1 MFISKL
7 KTKLLAIFLIW
18 LMLFTNPA
26 YIVAAQVTTATTAT
40 EVEKSA
46 DVQDSTILTVDKL
59 AVEQK
64 DTTSSSEN
72 NEHLTDQEKKLKFS
86 NSLLDYY
93 LQKKQGPKWLETTD
107 VQFYFT
113 EDHKPIYAVESL
125 QPFSKVKDN
134 GSFWFW
140 QGRYAHESD
149 NSSTANLG
157 VGWRKLSADKS
168 SILGVNAFYDYGF
181 EYDLARIGL
190 GAEYFKNLAEYRV
203 NWYHPVSGD
212 KQIGV
217 SYLNEGILYSY
228 IHAVE
233 GMDVELGTSFTH
245 MPWLKVYAGGYY
257 WDNKYHEDEKG
268 YKLRS
273 TWQLTPRITVELGYL
288 GSNLSHSS
296 YGQIKYQLADNI
308 GPSLFGKSNKQEP
321 SSADISSKLW
331 QKVQR
336 ENDIKTET
344 YTKLVAYKGNIKATI
359 TNSTNSTPL
368 AGAVVQ
374 AYQNGSAVGSAV
386 TTDSNG
392 EALVSGLSVGTY
404 TVLATYASSTGTSSS
419 ITVTK
424 DQTTAAAVSLAV
436 TGGSATI
443 TVLNAASQAVS
454 GASVTATLSS
464 TTVASAPKSMI
475 DRVLGVSVAYAGT
488 SSFSVTTTTNSSG
501 VAKFNNLPP
510 GTYHFSVAQNSLTM
524 MSHSVAITSGGSS
537 AVTVLLPTSGG
548 DIEATVKDSSGAV
561 LSGATVKVLSGS
573 SVVATGTTNSNGVA
587 LLGGIAAGTYTL
599 SASLT
604 NYDSNTT
611 SVTVKEDETTSSS
624 IALTSQGRTVQITVN
639 DGTNAIS
646 GANVS
651 TVVNGTTYSGTTNS
665 SGVAIISGIPLG
677 TYTFTASAAGYT
689 NNTGSI
695 AVTASGGSGTISLRG
710 AGGNVAITV
719 NDGTNAILGATVS
732 TTVNGTTY
740 SGTTNG
746 SGVATISGVPLGA
759 HDFVANAIGYATE
772 TGNIAVTTSGGSGTI
787 VLNGD
792 GRVSIT
798 VNDGTNAI
806 SGATVS
812 TTVNGITY
820 LGTTNGSGVATI
832 NGLPLGTYPFTASA
846 TNYTSNTASV
856 AVTTTG
862 GSGTISLIGLG
873 NVSITV
879 YDKSTNSPNYTGTTP
894 FVGGTVSVTIN
905 GSTYNAVTNSSG
917 VAAFN
922 NLPVGTYTF
931 NVTSASY
938 SNWIDTSAHKDITI
952 AVGSTASTTIS
963 VYGKG
968 GATVTVTDGTNAPI
982 SGATVKFYREGSEAM
997 ANLTS
1002 DTAGKVSCW
1011 FLITGIYNVKVT
1023 KDSSTVTSSNF
1034 VVSPGLWTDV
1044 SVTLQ

>member
-1 MFISKL
+1 ML
-7 KTKLLAIFLIW
+7 ANLLAW
-18 LMLFTNPA
+18 LMLFTNPLCV
-26 YIVAAQVTTATTAT
+26 VAAQAAAT
-40 EVEKSA
+40 VEKTEEDQENIA
-46 DVQDSTILTVDKL
+46 DFTLDKST
-59 AVEQK
+59 VEQEL
-64 DTTSSSEN
+64 TANNSESYKN
-72 NEHLTDQEKKLKFS
+72 LTDKEKKLKFS

-93 LQKKQGPKWLETTD
+93 LQNSQGSKWLKNTD
-107 VQFYFT
+107 VQFFFT

-125 QPFSKVKDN
+125 QPFGQVKDN
-134 GSFWFW
+134 GSLWFW

-217 SYLNEGILYSY
+217 SYLNEGVLYSY
-228 IHAVE
+228 IRAVE

-273 TWQLTPRITVELGYL
+273 TWQLTPRITLELGYL
-288 GSNLSHSS
+288 DSNLSHSS
-296 YGQIKYQLADNI
+296 YGQIKYQLADNL
-308 GPSLFGKSNKQEP
+308 GTSLFGKSNKQEP

-392 EALVSGLSVGTY
+392 KALISGLSVGIY

-424 DQTTAAAVSLAV
+424 DQTTAATVSLAV

-464 TTVASAPKSMI
+464 TTVASASKSVI
-475 DRVLGVSVAYAGT
+475 DRILGVSVAYAGT

-501 VAKFNNLPP
+501 VATFNNLPP
-510 GTYHFSVAQNSLTM
+510 GTYRFSVEQNSLTM
-524 MSHSVAITSGGSS
+524 MSQPVAITSGGSS
-537 AVTVLLPTSGG
+537 AVTVLIPTSGG
-548 DIEATVKDSSGAV
+548 NVEATVKDSSGAV
-561 LSGATVKVLSGS
+561 LSGATVEVLSGS
-573 SVVATGTTNSNGVA
+573 SVVATGTTNSKGVA

-611 SVTVKEDETTSSS
+611 SVTVKDDETTSSS
-624 IALTSQGRTVQITVN
+624 IALTSQGGTVEITVN
-639 DGTNAIS
+639 DGTNPIS
-646 GANVS
+646 GA
-651 TVVNGTTYSGTTNS
+651 
-665 SGVAIISGIPLG
+665 
-677 TYTFTASAAGYT
+677 
-689 NNTGSI
+689 
-695 AVTASGGSGTISLRG
+695 AVT
-710 AGGNVAITV
+710 
-719 NDGTNAILGATVS
+719 

-746 SGVATISGVPLGA
+746 SGVATISGVPLGTHTFTA
-759 HDFVANAIGYATE
+759 KAAGYVDN
-772 TGNIAVTTSGGSGTI
+772 TGSVTVSTSGGSGTI
-787 VLNGD
+787 SLTGA
-792 GRVSIT
+792 GGIVSIT
-798 VNDGTNAI
+798 VNDGANAI

-812 TTVNGITY
+812 TTVNGTTY
-820 LGTTNGSGVATI
+820 RGTTNSSGAATI
-832 NGLPLGTYPFTASA
+832 SGMPTGTYTFAASA
-846 TNYTSNTASV
+846 TSYANNTGSV
-856 AVTTTG
+856 AVTTSG
-862 GSGTISLIGLG
+862 GSGTISLTGLG

-879 YDKSTNSPNYTGTTP
+879 YDKSTNSADYTGTTP
-894 FVGGTVSVTIN
+894 FAGGTVSVTIN
-905 GSTYNAVTNSSG
+905 GSTYTAVTDSSG
-917 VAAFN
+917 VATFN
-922 NLPVGTYTF
+922 NLQVGTYTF
-931 NVTSASY
+931 EVTAASY
-938 SNWIDTSAHKDITI
+938 SPWIDTTAHKDVTI
-952 AVGSTASTTIS
+952 AVGSTASATIS

-968 GATVTVTDGTNAPI
+968 GAKVTVTDGTNTPI

-997 ANLTS
+997 ANLTT
-1002 DTAGKVSCW
+1002 DAAGKASVW
-1011 FLITGIYNVKVT
+1011 FLITGTYNVKVT
-1023 KDSSTVTSSNF
+1023 KDSSTVTSSDF
-1034 VVSPGLWTDV
+1034 VVSPGQTTDV
-1044 SVTLQ
+1044 SVTLP